1 MEKTIATNLKRYR
14 RLNHV
19 TQEQLSKMSCVP
31 RVSIARYETGVHIPD
46 LPAAVKLAKAIGIT
60 VDELIQDEVKSDGRR

>member
-1 MEKTIATNLKRYR
+1 MTKDSVGKNIKRYR

-31 RVSIARYETGVHIPD
+31 RVSIARYEIGMYYP
-46 LPAAVKLAKAIGIT
+46 PFENAVKIADALGIQVDDLAK
-60 VDELIQDEVKSDGRR
+60 DEVKKNG